1 MNNPALLPAP
11 QPAWPQ
17 APQQPIDRIARHAAP
32 EPLSYADL
40 RDKGIALAQAAS
52 GQLWTDYNLHDPGV
66 TLLEAWC
73 YALTEDVFNA
83 RLPVAD
89 LLTAP
94 DGRIHYEAHGLH
106 AAPVVLPCRATTEQ
120 DYLRWIMDRVPQV
133 LGLRMDMHETTPG
146 LPSGL
151 WRVSAQLPSPDT
163 EQGLPGKAQLAA
175 RCARAYWAQRNLC
188 EDLKML
194 PQILK
199 PMPCR
204 LSCDIEVQG
213 PRDVTDILGE
223 LVTRCA
229 EYIATRAVRLSLLER
244 LPRYTDEHGI
254 DTAALFDGPRLHNGW
269 IDPDQ
274 LERHVRER
282 LFVSDLARSLQDIE
296 GLAEI
301 RHLGLHASGQDG
313 SDQALLWQSDDW
325 ALELQ
330 WPHSPDDLRD
340 LQASRR
346 GVPLTL
352 SDSALLARLNDL
364 RFMYSRVHGTDGLA
378 STTNEPE
385 QTHTQPEHPLAP
397 PQGRAIEPTEYV
409 SMHANLPPLYQALD
423 SEMLRKQMRATG
435 GERLQFLA
443 YLAQLEQGLAHAQA
457 QGGHLRDLYTLQD
470 SPAQSYWWAMLGDAQ
485 LPGLSQLYR
494 RPVEQVQHQVFEAS
508 DAALERRGRVLD
520 HLLALHGEAVTQSS
534 LRGFGVYYSP
544 AEWEQHLY
552 QLKLQ
557 MAQRIVRH
565 TRDRHAGIDYS
576 RPSYGVHD
584 NTAPLQ
590 ERISLLLGFAEHHS
604 RPLTEELREQDI
616 VLADAASPA
625 LNKAPSGELHALALW
640 DDATS
645 GLRGAPK
652 LGRRVMLAQHIQ
664 QLAHDSVSPALL
676 RCAAHAAR
684 YYSRREP
691 SGHALWLGPSDEG
704 HWWRLCVH
712 RDLATLQQL
721 AVQLHQFVC
730 QLQRACEG
738 LHLIEHIL
746 LRPVGWP
753 THVGAQPADAQAADA
768 PRAADTAE
776 PPPTFYTH
784 QLTLVLPAWTTRC
797 SDPAF
802 QKLAQETVELS
813 CPAHVQAHLLW
824 LDADDLRQLEALYPA
839 WLKAKQA
846 HCEAVTSGALQAG
859 AWLDRLEHRSRELRQ
874 WLWTRLR
881 HTAAF
886 APPPDTEHE
895 AAP

>member
-1 MNNPALLPAP
+1 MSSRALLPEP
-11 QPAWPQ
+11 GLSLPQ
-17 APQQPIDRIARHAAP
+17 APQPPVDRIARHAVP
-32 EPLSYADL
+32 EPLSHADL
-40 RDKGIALAQAAS
+40 REQGIALAQAAS

-83 RLPVAD
+83 RQPVAD

-106 AAPVVLPCRATTEQ
+106 AAPVMLPCRATTEQ
-120 DYLRWIMDRVPQV
+120 DHLRWIMDRVPQV
-133 LGLRMDMHETTPG
+133 LGLRMDMHETAAG
-146 LPSGL
+146 QPSGL
-151 WRVSAQLPSPDT
+151 WQVSAQLPPPET
-163 EQGLPGKAQLAA
+163 EQDQPGKAELAT
-175 RCARAYWAQRNLC
+175 RCAQAYWEQRNLC
-188 EDLKML
+188 EDLKTL
-194 PQILK
+194 PQILL

-244 LPRYTDEHGI
+244 LAHHTDEHGI
-254 DTAALFDGPRLHNGW
+254 DTATLFDGPALHNGW
-269 IDPDQ
+269 IASDQ
-274 LERHVRER
+274 LERHACER
-282 LFVSDLARSLQDIE
+282 LFVSDLARSLRDIE

-313 SDQALLWQSDDW
+313 SEQALLWQSQDW

-330 WPHSPDDLRD
+330 WPRSPDDLRD
-340 LQASRR
+340 LRASRR
-346 GVPLTL
+346 GVALTL
-352 SDSALLARLNDL
+352 SDSALLARLNDS
-364 RFMYSRVHGTDGLA
+364 RFMYSRVHGQDRRATATAGSQPSHA
-378 STTNEPE
+378 
-385 QTHTQPEHPLAP
+385 QPEHPLAP
-397 PQGRAIEPTEYV
+397 PQGRVIEPIEYV

-423 SEMLRKQMRATG
+423 SEMLHKEMRATE
-435 GERLQFLA
+435 GERLQFVA

-470 SPAQSYWWAMLGDAQ
+470 SPAQSYWWSMLDDTQ

-494 RPVEQVQHQVFEAS
+494 RPVEQVQRQVFEAS

-520 HLLALHGEAVTQSS
+520 HLLALHGEVVTQSS
-534 LRGFGVYYSP
+534 LRSFGLYHGP
-544 AEWEQHLY
+544 AQWERHLH

-557 MAQRIVRH
+557 MARRIVRH

-604 RPLTEELREQDI
+604 RSLTDELREQNI
-616 VLADAASPA
+616 VLDEAASPA
-625 LNKAPSGELHALALW
+625 LGKAPSGELHGLALW
-640 DDATS
+640 DDETDGS
-645 GLRGAPK
+645 LGVPQ
-652 LGRRVMLAQHIQ
+652 LGRRVMLAQHIR
-664 QLAHDSVSPALL
+664 QLAHGSVSPALL
-676 RCAAHAAR
+676 RCAAHATR
-684 YYSRREP
+684 YCTRSEP
-691 SGHALWLGPSDEG
+691 SGQALWLGPSDEG

-721 AVQLHQFVC
+721 AAQLHQFVC

-746 LRPVGWP
+746 LRPTGWP
-753 THVGAQPADAQAADA
+753 THVDAADA
-768 PRAADTAE
+768 AE
-776 PPPTFYTH
+776 PPPAFYTH
-784 QLTLVLPAWTTRC
+784 QLTLVLPAWTARC
-797 SDPAF
+797 SDPSF

-813 CPAHVQAHLLW
+813 CPAHVLAHLLW
-824 LDADDLRQLEALYPA
+824 LDADELRHFETLYPA

-846 HCEAVTSGALQAG
+846 HCEAVASGALHAG

-874 WLWTRLR
+874 WLWARLR
-881 HTAAF
+881 HTPVF
-886 APPPDTEHE
+886 APASDAEPEVTR
-895 AAP
+895 